1 MSLLL
6 AVSINVGIHATN
18 LIGDITEKNI
28 VII

>member
-1 MSLLL
+1 L